1 MRDVLRAIA
10 RFLRDRIDWQG
21 LGLAIGFA
29 IIAVAAVVLFRL
41 LRDIEP
47 REVVDAL
54 RGAEV
59 KNVVIAALLVAAA
72 YLTLTFYDYFALRTI
87 GRPEISYRT
96 AALAAFTSYSIG
108 HNVGFSTFSGGAVRY
123 RIYSPNGLNVIEVA
137 KICFVA
143 GLTFWLGN
151 LAVLGLGLLINPEAA
166 SAIDQFP
173 PLVNRGLG
181 TAALAGLVAYV
192 IWVSLAPRHIGRGS
206 WDVQLPSGGLTL
218 VQILIG
224 IVDLGFCAAA
234 MYVLMPATPAI
245 DFVALAVIFVS
256 ATLLGF
262 ASNSPGGLGV
272 FDAAMLVGLMNFDKE
287 DLLAS
292 LLIFRLLYYI
302 IPFALALAIVGI
314 RESVL
319 GLKPL
324 LQGVDSSKLPAATAP
339 LRSELAA
346 RTKRAA
352 PVSSPA
358 AGGKDDRG
366 KKSKLV

>member
-1 MRDVLRAIA
+1 MREILRAVA
-10 RFLRDRIDWQG
+10 RFLREKVGWQG
-21 LGLAIGFA
+21 LGLAVGFA
-29 IIAVAAVVLFRL
+29 VIAVASAVLYRL
-41 LRDIEP
+41 LSDIEP

-54 RGAEV
+54 KGAEV

-108 HNVGFSTFSGGAVRY
+108 HNVGFSIFSGGTVRY
-123 RIYSPNGLNVIEVA
+123 RIYSPSGLNVFEVA
-137 KICFVA
+137 KVCFVA

-151 LAVLGLGLLINPEAA
+151 LAVLGLGLLIAPEAA
-166 SAIDQFP
+166 SAIDQLP

-181 TAALAGLVAYV
+181 AAALTGLVSYV

-206 WDVQLPSGGLTL
+206 WDVRFPTGHLTL

-234 MYVLMPATPAI
+234 MYVLMPATPEI
-245 DFVALAVIFVS
+245 DFIWLAVIFVS

-262 ASNSPGGLGV
+262 ASHSPGGLGV

-319 GLKPL
+319 GIKPL
-324 LQGVDSSKLPAATAP
+324 LQGIDPSHTATGP

-346 RTKRAA
+346 RTKLAA
-352 PVSSPA
+352 PVASPVS
-358 AGGKDDRG
+358 GKRDDSG
-366 KKSKLV
+366 KKSTVA